1 MRRVRIKDEALE
13 QRMYF
18 QRVLLAAA
26 LVTLI
31 GIALVGRAFWLQVV
45 QHAHYV
51 ELSQGNRA
59 RIEPLPPNRGVI
71 YDRSGRVIAENTP
84 AYQLEL
90 IREQAGGLEAT
101 RAHLVRFGV
110 LERGGVSRGR
120 APGRPRRSG

>member
-71 YDRSGRVIAENTP
+71 YDRGGRVIAETTP
-84 AYQLEL
+84 AYQPEL
-90 IREQAGGLEAT
+90 IREQAGELEKPL
-101 RAHLVRFGV
+101 AHPV
-110 LERGGVSRGR
+110 
-120 APGRPRRSG
+120 PSGPP